1 MGKIL
6 GNLDSGSGM
15 GENAGKFGYRSWSGG
30 NVGKFGCRSWNGLYR
45 ARGHIPVAGPAGA
58 LGYSRDIPK
67 GLRVVD
73 IQGGGSDCP
82 RSPVGVPVSLAVSS
96 TLEERKMKAEIHI
109 FLFFPAFSAPGGS
122 GWPPQAWRSRFPIP
136 NLLEFAF
143 FNLFFFPGAP

>member
-58 LGYSRDIPK
+58 LGSSRDIPK

-109 FLFFPAFSAPGGS
+109 FLFFSSIFCTWRIRVASPGLEE
-122 GWPPQAWRSRFPIP
+122 PIP
-136 NLLEFAF
+136 DSKPAGICIF
-143 FNLFFFPGAP
+143 